1 VTSGLKR
8 KQIKQ
13 AQYMKTTTHIT
24 RTTLTASGI
33 NYKTLKAAAALKR
46 LQEIETMPSPHN

>member
-1 VTSGLKR
+1 
-8 KQIKQ
+8 
-13 AQYMKTTTHIT
+13 MKTTTHIT